1 MKTVSKD
8 PVLSL
13 VRTLENG
20 RSCTERCDA
29 LRRLL
34 ALPPEER
41 GSCRRYLLESF
52 ADWAEESMDDYG
64 TNAARRCLEFLR
76 ELLKAPLAPP
86 PEEGLMEPPEPLFQ
100 VLTAMERVFSLATPL
115 WDSDLEDAWV
125 LSVDEVLLCPQ
136 CGGPLSDLMALALV
150 VRILHELRDHWDP
163 VSVPWEMDRLVRLY
177 LLLSLPSPLP
187 TELAVVWVMGGE
199 A

>member
-8 PVLSL
+8 PVLDL
-13 VRTLENG
+13 VRTLEDGN
-20 RSCTERCDA
+20 SCTERCDA

-41 GSCRRYLLESF
+41 GSCRRYLLETF
-52 ADWAEESMDDYG
+52 ADWAAESMDDYG
-64 TNAARRCLEFLR
+64 TNAAGRCLEFLR

-86 PEEGLMEPPEPLFQ
+86 PEEGLMEPPESLFQ
-100 VLTAMERVFSLATPL
+100 VLTAMERIFSLAAPL
-115 WDSDLEDAWV
+115 WGNDLEDAWV

-150 VRILHELRDHWDP
+150 MRILHEFSDRWNP
-163 VSVPWEMDRLVRLY
+163 VSVPQDQDRLVRLY